1 MVNRY
6 QFRLNILDVL
16 SDEATR
22 LLITVTDLNLVQNT
36 FDPIQ
41 LVERS
46 FNLANIAFATTVRAD
61 INVIEAAIASQTK
74 YHHSGGMR
82 SHPCRLRYVSC

>member
-16 SDEATR
+16 SDEAAR
-22 LLITVTDLNLVQNT
+22 LLIPVTDLNLVQNT

-61 INVIEAAIASQTK
+61 INVIKAAITATNPSTIILEVCVRIRAVC
-74 YHHSGGMR
+74 GT
-82 SHPCRLRYVSC
+82 